1 MTTHPKRRS
10 YARLLAPVI
19 ALGLVAA
26 ACGSDDDSG
35 AESTDAAVTTD
46 APAATEASDT
56 GANAAAEGAGDAA
69 DTTAEAEGS
78 YEYYG
83 PDMIKGQ
90 PTSFEDDPLK
100 SMTFQDQYTD
110 DGQYALGMNNY
121 ILIPVIV
128 AISAFVFFLL
138 LVVVVRYRR
147 REGREPSR
155 TTHNTLIEVI
165 WTIVPV
171 IILVVIAVPS
181 ITLLARQYKTP
192 PADAITIKAT
202 GYQWYWGY
210 TYPDQGGFEV
220 ISNMLPPEEAL
231 SAGLPSHLAVD
242 NRMVVPVGVPLRIQ
256 TYGADVIHSFAVPSL
271 WFKLDAIPGRLNER
285 LLTIKEP
292 GIYYGQCSELCG
304 ARHAYMPIAIEAV
317 PMDRFRAWVA
327 SKGGSFGEDAETTEG
342 VDIQAPA
349 SAAEGAPAAG
359 DGVTA
364 ADEGNAPSV
373 PLDASEA
380 DGAQST
386 N

>member
-1 MTTHPKRRS
+1 MPTAATFRDIRR
-10 YARLLAPVI
+10 LVIGMLA
-19 ALGLVAA
+19 LVALAIAIQPALATTPSVA
-26 ACGSDDDSG
+26 APDTAGEAEAAAQTPADGEG
-35 AESTDAAVTTD
+35 AETQDAAGEGE
-46 APAATEASDT
+46 AA
-56 GANAAAEGAGDAA
+56 
-69 DTTAEAEGS
+69 
-78 YEYYG
+78 YEYLG
-83 PDMIKGQ
+83 PEWIKGQ
-90 PTSFEDDPLK
+90 PTSFEEDPWK

-110 DGQYALGMNNY
+110 DGKYALGMNNY

-128 AISAFVFFLL
+128 AISAFVLFLL
-138 LVVVVRYRR
+138 MVVVVRYRR

-171 IILVVIAVPS
+171 IILIVIAVPS
-181 ITLLARQYKTP
+181 ITLLARQYETP
-192 PADAITIKAT
+192 PENAITIKAT

-220 ISNMLPPEEAL
+220 ISNMLPAEEAL
-231 SAGLPSHLAVD
+231 SAGLPAQLAVD

-256 TYGADVIHSFAVPSL
+256 TFGADVIHSFAVPSL

-285 LLTIKEP
+285 MLTIEEP

-317 PMDRFRAWVA
+317 PMDRWRQWVL
-327 SKGGSFGEDAETTEG
+327 SKGGSFGEEAETAEQM
-342 VDIQAPA
+342 DIQAPA

-359 DGVTA
+359 GAPTA
-364 ADEGNAPSV
+364 ADDGGTAPSV
-373 PLDASEA
+373 PLDASETE
-380 DGAQST
+380 GAEST

>member
-1 MTTHPKRRS
+1 MPIAAAYRDIRRFVIG
-10 YARLLAPVI
+10 LLAL
-19 ALGLVAA
+19 AGLAFAAQGLAAATPAVAA
-26 ACGSDDDSG
+26 PEQ
-35 AESTDAAVTTD
+35 AEAA
-46 APAATEASDT
+46 ADT
-56 GANAAAEGAGDAA
+56 GADAGADGAAAEGEA
-69 DTTAEAEGS
+69 TATESTYEGL
-78 YEYYG
+78 G
-83 PDMIKGQ
+83 PEWIKGQ
-90 PTSFEDDPLK
+90 PTSFEEDPFK
-100 SMTFQDQYTD
+100 STQFQDQYTD
-110 DGQYALGMNNY
+110 NGEYALRMNNW
-121 ILIPVIV
+121 ILTPVIV

-171 IILVVIAVPS
+171 LILIAIAVPS
-181 ITLLARQYKTP
+181 ITLLAKQYKTP

-220 ISNMLPPEEAL
+220 ISNMLPNEEAL
-231 SAGLPSHLAVD
+231 SRGLPGQLAVD

-271 WFKLDAIPGRLNER
+271 WFKLDAVPGRLNER

-317 PMDRFRAWVA
+317 PMERWRQWVA

-342 VDIQAPA
+342 LDIQTPA
-349 SAAEGAPAAG
+349 SATEGAPAAG
-359 DGVTA
+359 EGVTA
-364 ADEGNAPSV
+364 ADDGGEAPSV
-373 PLDASEA
+373 PADASEA
-380 DGAQST
+380 DAAQST

>member
-1 MTTHPKRRS
+1 MPIAATIRDIRHLVLG
-10 YARLLAPVI
+10 LLAL
-19 ALGLVAA
+19 AGLMLASQSAFAAAPDVAA
-26 ACGSDDDSG
+26 PETAAEASG
-35 AESTDAAVTTD
+35 EAAAD
-46 APAATEASDT
+46 GEAATDK
-56 GANAAAEGAGDAA
+56 AAAD
-69 DTTAEAEGS
+69 AEGS
-78 YEYYG
+78 YEHLG
-83 PDMIKGQ
+83 PEWIKGQ
-90 PTSFEDDPLK
+90 PTSFEDDPWK
-100 SMTFQDQYTD
+100 STQFQDQYTD
-110 DGQYALGMNNY
+110 NGNYAKWMNTY
-121 ILIPVIV
+121 ILTPVIV
-128 AISAFVFFLL
+128 VISAFVFFLL

-155 TTHNTLIEVI
+155 TTHNTLVEVV

-171 IILVVIAVPS
+171 LILIAIAVPS
-181 ITLLARQYKTP
+181 ITLLARQYETP

-220 ISNMLPPEEAL
+220 ISNMLPEEEAL
-231 SAGLPSHLAVD
+231 SRGLPGQLAVD

-256 TYGADVIHSFAVPSL
+256 TFGADVIHSFAVPSL

-285 LLTIKEP
+285 LLTIDEP

-317 PMDRFRAWVA
+317 PMDRWRQWVL
-327 SKGGSFGEDAETTEG
+327 SKGGSFGEDAETSEAM
-342 VDIQAPA
+342 DIQAPA
-349 SAAEGAPAAG
+349 SAADGAPAAG
-359 DGVTA
+359 GAPTA
-364 ADEGNAPSV
+364 ADDGGTAPSA

>member
-1 MTTHPKRRS
+1 MTIAVVHRDIRRGV
-10 YARLLAPVI
+10 LGFLGILALAFMGQGAFAAAPD
-19 ALGLVAA
+19 VAA
-26 ACGSDDDSG
+26 PEATTQADAGADATETDAAAGADAADG
-35 AESTDAAVTTD
+35 AES
-46 APAATEASDT
+46 
-56 GANAAAEGAGDAA
+56 
-69 DTTAEAEGS
+69 S

-90 PTSFEDDPLK
+90 PTSFEEDPWK
-100 SMTFQDQYTD
+100 SMGFQEQYTD

-121 ILIPVIV
+121 ILTPVIV
-128 AISAFVFFLL
+128 VISAFVFFLL

-171 IILVVIAVPS
+171 LILVVIAVPS

-210 TYPDQGGFEV
+210 TYADNGGFEV
-220 ISNMLPPEEAL
+220 ISNMLPEEEAL
-231 SAGLPSHLAVD
+231 TRGLPSHLAVD

-285 LLTIKEP
+285 LLTINEP

-317 PMDRFRAWVA
+317 PMERFREWVA
-327 SKGGSFGEDAETTEG
+327 SKGGTFGEDAETSEG
-342 VDIQAPA
+342 VNIQAPA

-359 DGVTA
+359 DGLTA
-364 ADEGNAPSV
+364 ADDAGDAPSA
-373 PLDASEA
+373 PIDAAQA
-380 DGAQST
+380 DGAEST